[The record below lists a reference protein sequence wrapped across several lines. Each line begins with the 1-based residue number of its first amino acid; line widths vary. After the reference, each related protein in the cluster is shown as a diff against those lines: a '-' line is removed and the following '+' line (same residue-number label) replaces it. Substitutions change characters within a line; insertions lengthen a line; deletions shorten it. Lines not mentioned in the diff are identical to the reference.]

1 MLALMTI
8 ARAFLVGLLAAA
20 ALMVVLRFGSE
31 PVALG
36 GLVLVLT
43 AFAGAAVFG
52 AGTPGW
58 GARLGRGALGAL
70 LSAIGAVVVFETSK
84 GRNHWFDWPADSAG
98 DIFLMFLLALA
109 AVPGGAAAAAGP
121 GRGLA
126 LAGGL
131 SLGLAAPFLLTHPP
145 GVGFVLLLGVGTV
158 VGTLVGALVGP
169 RSS

>member
-1 MLALMTI
+1 MTI

-20 ALMVVLRFGSE
+20 ALMVVLRFGSG

-36 GLVLVLT
+36 GLVLVLI

-58 GARLGRGALGAL
+58 GARLGRGTLGAL
-70 LSAIGAVVVFETSK
+70 LSAISALAVIEISR

-98 DIFLMFLLALA
+98 DIFFMFLLALA

-126 LAGGL
+126 LASGL
-131 SLGLAAPFLLTHPP
+131 SLGLATPLLLAQPP
-145 GVGFVLLLGVGTV
+145 GVGFALLLGVGTV
-158 VGTLVGALVGP
+158 VGTLVGALVSP
-169 RSS
+169 RST

>member
-1 MLALMTI
+1 MLARMPI

-20 ALMVVLRFGSE
+20 ALIVVVGFGSG

-36 GLVLVLT
+36 GLALVLA

-58 GARLGRGALGAL
+58 GARLGRGAVGAL
-70 LSAIGAVVVFETSK
+70 LSVAGALVVILASR

-98 DIFLMFLLALA
+98 DLFIMLLLALA

-121 GRGLA
+121 GRGLG

-131 SLGLAAPFLLTHPP
+131 SLGLAAPLLLAGPRS
-145 GVGFVLLLGVGTV
+145 VGLLVLLGVGTV
-158 VGTLVGALVGP
+158 MGTLVGALVRP
-169 RSS
+169 RRA